1 MIFAVID
8 TNVLVSA
15 FITHNAQAATVA
27 VVRSIMEGRLTPVY
41 NDEILTEYTEVLHR
55 PKFKLSNDDI
65 SLQIF
70 MIQLLGI
77 TMHRLR
83 YDAEMIDEKDRVFYE
98 VSLAQDGS
106 YLVTGNLKHL
116 PTTPHVVTP
125 AEMMEILNEQD

>member
-15 FITHNAQAATVA
+15 FITHNPQAATVA
-27 VVRSIMEGRLTPVY
+27 VVRSIMEGRLPPVY
-41 NDEILTEYTEVLHR
+41 NDEILSEYTEVLHR
-55 PKFKLSNDDI
+55 SKFKLSDDDI
-65 SLQIF
+65 SLQIS
-70 MIQLLGI
+70 MIQLLGVS
-77 TMHRLR
+77 MHRLR

-106 YLVTGNLKHL
+106 YLVTGNLKHF

-125 AEMMEILNEQD
+125 AK